1 MFRNEDSGPPELTEE
16 QIQELDCEAM
26 VTEINRLTEMQAVA
40 RKPLQELQRVEERE
54 TGFRN
59 GKWTRRARLVAKEN
73 FVVRKS
79 GTTLSTLRLQRH

>member
-16 QIQELDCEAM
+16 QLQELDRKAI

-54 TGFRN
+54 TEDGETSTQ
-59 GKWTRRARLVAKEN
+59 GTKWLTTSS
-73 FVVRKS
+73 FSTGDS
-79 GTTLSTLRLQRH
+79 GTADGLEELD

>member
-16 QIQELDCEAM
+16 QIQGLDREAM

-54 TGFRN
+54 TEDGETSTQ
-59 GKWTRRARLVAKEN
+59 GTKWLTTK
-73 FVVRKS
+73 FVFD
-79 GTTLSTLRLQRH
+79 